1 MAEFTNY
8 YVNQAGT
15 GITGYSGIRYQKGH
29 GFFGKIF
36 SSAVLPILKY
46 LGKKALS
53 TGVSIGADVL
63 QGENLKKT
71 MKKRIKSTGL
81 DIAEDALEKLRN
93 YKQTGSGK
101 RRKTS
106 YKAKALK
113 TRKRK
118 RKSSVLQLR
127 ALAKGQKL
135 LSLKGRKI
143 LNFHQFSKDVY
154 CK

>member
-8 YVNQAGT
+8 YVNQSGT

-29 GFFGKIF
+29 GFFRKIF

-71 MKKRIKSTGL
+71 MKKRLKSTGL

-101 RRKTS
+101 RRRTS
-106 YKAKALK
+106 YKGKALK

-127 ALAKGQKL
+127 ALAKGRNALKL
-135 LSLKGRKI
+135 KRKK
-143 LNFHQFSKDVY
+143 NSKFSSIF
-154 CK
+154 

>member
-53 TGVSIGADVL
+53 TGVSVGADVL

-71 MKKRIKSTGL
+71 MKKRLKSTGL

-101 RRKTS
+101 RRRAS
-106 YKAKALK
+106 YKGKALK

-127 ALAKGQKL
+127 ALAKGRNALKL
-135 LSLKGRKI
+135 KRKK
-143 LNFHQFSKDVY
+143 NSKFSSIF
-154 CK
+154 

>member
-1 MAEFTNY
+1 MAEFTSY

-71 MKKRIKSTGL
+71 MKKRLKSTGL

-101 RRKTS
+101 RRRTS
-106 YKAKALK
+106 YKGKALK

-127 ALAKGQKL
+127 ALAKGRNALKL
-135 LSLKGRKI
+135 KRKK
-143 LNFHQFSKDVY
+143 NSKFSSIF
-154 CK
+154 

>member
-1 MAEFTNY
+1 MAEFTSY

-36 SSAVLPILKY
+36 STAVLPILKY

-71 MKKRIKSTGL
+71 MKKRLKSTGL

-101 RRKTS
+101 RRRTS
-106 YKAKALK
+106 YKGKALK

-127 ALAKGQKL
+127 ALAKGRNALKL
-135 LSLKGRKI
+135 KRKK
-143 LNFHQFSKDVY
+143 NSKFSSIF
-154 CK
+154 